1 MWGPCAARALPGS
14 QRRVRRER
22 RVWSETESV
31 LAETR
36 RRGDSDTESDTESD
50 KEGQGKV
57 GRDRLMDH
65 RHAPAS
71 EHNHHQPNQ

>member
-1 MWGPCAARALPGS
+1 MWGPCAGRALPGS

-36 RRGDSDTESDTESD
+36 SCGDSDTESDSD
-50 KEGQGKV
+50 KEAQGESGQRPSDG
-57 GRDRLMDH
+57 
-65 RHAPAS
+65 S
-71 EHNHHQPNQ
+71 QT

>member
-1 MWGPCAARALPGS
+1 MWGPCAARALPAS

-36 RRGDSDTESDTESD
+36 RRGDSDTESDSD
-50 KEGQGKV
+50 KEGQGES
-57 GRDRLMDH
+57 GQRPSDG
-65 RHAPAS
+65 S
-71 EHNHHQPNQ
+71 QT